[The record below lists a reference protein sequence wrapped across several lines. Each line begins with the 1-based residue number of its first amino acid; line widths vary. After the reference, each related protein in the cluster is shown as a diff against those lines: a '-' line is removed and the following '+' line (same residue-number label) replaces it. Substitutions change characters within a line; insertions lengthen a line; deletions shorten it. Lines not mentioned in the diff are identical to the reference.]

1 MGAFVIG
8 MLGFT
13 TSFIID
19 IFFVFLLYQTEC
31 VGLFKLYTGA
41 TVVTYYTIT
50 SFLLVR
56 EIFCEVSAQFP
67 SRQICPFSALLQRR
81 ASLVKHFLVI
91 DVFVTMTMIS
101 FYVRCYEFY
110 PSWLPFYILDTLIRF
125 YSAASIYS
133 LYIKYRDATRLK
145 KLELRSVEGS
155 ELKFPQNEVA
165 LSPGGDGAMRI
176 FDTFFCFMR
185 LEVGCYLY
193 AVLNILCSVVIMLYL
208 IVYVPMMENVE
219 GDGNELTILDY
230 VLYVIAFVVN
240 FAFTMSLIVG
250 IKMVRKKIARNSR
263 F

>member
-1 MGAFVIG
+1 
-8 MLGFT
+8 
-13 TSFIID
+13 
-19 IFFVFLLYQTEC
+19 
-31 VGLFKLYTGA
+31 
-41 TVVTYYTIT
+41 
-50 SFLLVR
+50 
-56 EIFCEVSAQFP
+56 
-67 SRQICPFSALLQRR
+67 
-81 ASLVKHFLVI
+81 
-91 DVFVTMTMIS
+91 MIS

-155 ELKFPQNEVA
+155 ELKFPQHEVA

-250 IKMVRKKIARNSR
+250 IKMVRKKSQGILDFKIFPLILAKIIDFCSLFDLHNPRHHLLVLPPLPSNGSHPSL
-263 F
+263 